1 MWKACKKYTLE
12 NSVANPWPQH
22 SIVLVDG
29 QNGWYVPDKFK
40 FEFIGVFKYVRQQI
54 KLVILIFYK
63 TEIIWNLYYFK
74 NGLGF
79 DNCLE
84 VNSSHNIHLYPR
96 QNVWNWM
103 IVSLLSIACKKGMY
117 GQDCRVPCG
126 ACNDDCLPTNG
137 SCPGGCKTG
146 FVGEKCN
153 VRELLTIYFLSI
165 NLWKKIRDVWMN
177 SVVLPVANDPPCV

>member
-1 MWKACKKYTLE
+1 MWKTCKKYTLE

-54 KLVILIFYK
+54 KLEITILYK
-63 TEIIWNLYYFK
+63 TETIWNLYYFK

-84 VNSSHNIHLYPR
+84 VNFSHNIHLYLR

-103 IVSLLSIACKKGMY
+103 IVSMLSIACKKGMY

-137 SCPGGCKTG
+137 SCPGGCRTG
-146 FVGEKCN
+146 FVGEKCT
-153 VRELLTIYFLSI
+153 VRELLTIYCLTI
-165 NLWKKIRDVWMN
+165 IL
-177 SVVLPVANDPPCV
+177 